1 MLDISTK
8 SVYIHEHIYIYIH
21 RFPVLFTQFTQ
32 DISTGIL
39 VSKGEVA
46 HRRDQG
52 YEPKYPPVTSTSAM
66 ERSSSEPPKL
76 QTGLGVVNPFYS
88 ERNKTEIALR
98 ASRPSALPEQS
109 PEEDALPLL
118 GEQSAGVCTGKGRG
132 GQASGKLNV
141 FETPPPS
148 RMEAFGGDENG
159 PKRTQGTMPVD
170 DVATTWVPTAMG
182 RKAP

>member
-1 MLDISTK
+1 
-8 SVYIHEHIYIYIH
+8 
-21 RFPVLFTQFTQ
+21 
-32 DISTGIL
+32 
-39 VSKGEVA
+39 
-46 HRRDQG
+46 
-52 YEPKYPPVTSTSAM
+52 M

-109 PEEDALPLL
+109 PEEGALPLL

-132 GQASGKLNV
+132 GQASGKLNA